1 MAKRKN
7 PEARMSL
14 GSHLKEF
21 RNRAF
26 WSALFIFAGAVVGWA
41 LFDQVFQILQKPILQ
56 IAQDRGLNAT
66 INFGTVV
73 GAFDLKLQ
81 VSIFLGVLLA
91 SPVWLYNTWAFIT
104 PGLKKKER
112 RYSLG
117 FIATA
122 VPLFIGG
129 CWLGWVTLPG
139 FVTTL
144 LAFTPQGSANVI
156 DASQYMLFTLRILLV
171 FGIAFVLPVVLV
183 GLNFAGLLSAKS
195 IVKSW
200 RMAVLLSALIAAL
213 ATPTAEPMSMFLL
226 MAPLIVLYF
235 AAAGV
240 AAIRDKAR
248 NKKLTALEAELEET
262 E

>member
-1 MAKRKN
+1 
-7 PEARMSL
+7 MSL
-14 GSHLKEF
+14 GGHLREF

-26 WSALFIFAGAVVGWA
+26 WSALFIFAAAIVGWNI
-41 LFDQVFQILQKPILQ
+41 FDQVFQILQNPIIQ
-56 IAQDRGLNAT
+56 IAKDRGLNAT

-81 VSIFLGVLLA
+81 VSVFLGVLGA
-91 SPVWLYNTWAFIT
+91 SPVWLYNIWAFVT

-117 FIATA
+117 FLAAA
-122 VPLFIGG
+122 VPLFLGG
-129 CWLGWVTLPG
+129 CALGWVTLPG
-139 FVTTL
+139 FVSTL

-171 FGIAFVLPVVLV
+171 FGLSFVLPVLLV
-183 GLNFAGLLSAKS
+183 GLNFAGLLSATS
-195 IVKSW
+195 ILRSW
-200 RMAVLLSALIAAL
+200 RMAILLSALIAAL

-235 AAAGV
+235 TAAGI
-240 AAIRDKAR
+240 AAIRDKSRA
-248 NKKLTALEAELEET
+248 KKTAEIEAELEEI